1 MEITKQNPMKAE
13 IEEKSN
19 CTSEVDSGSP
29 KEMIKHNPVGQS
41 SFFCKGGFCFCI
53 GVFLQ

>member
-1 MEITKQNPMKAE
+1 MKSNERSMEMTKQNPMKAE

-29 KEMIKHNPVGQS
+29 KEMIKHNPVGH
-41 SFFCKGGFCFCI
+41 
-53 GVFLQ
+53 